1 MAKDLNFLKNTDK
14 DVLTEFLTNQ
24 YIEEFLNGIVGDE
37 HPIYDKVNLY
47 ANLPEI
53 GSHLKTPRIGYTHH
67 GIYVGNYRI
76 VHYAGLAD
84 GLNSAPVEETTIEN
98 FLNGKNYEVIPHPN
112 KTYANEEIVKRAY
125 SRINENNYGLIG
137 NNCEHFV
144 HWCTYGVDTSQQVGA
159 VAKIITHATFKIVGK
174 SNPIANM
181 ATATAYT
188 GKHLVAFLNGDIS
201 KEKLFEEINHTAI
214 TTTSTVYYAG
224 FAQAVIPIPV
234 VGALVGA
241 TVGFYIGNL
250 LHRSGLIALGDS
262 HVVKLAKERRE
273 KIEKMCNFL
282 IPSIQ
287 KSRKELELYID
298 KYFAER
304 KIIFEESF
312 SNLDLA
318 IQSNDN
324 ELFLSSLEKINNQYG
339 KTLGAKTFDEMI
351 NSDEPPIF

>member
-1 MAKDLNFLKNTDK
+1 MAKNLEFIQNSDK
-14 DVLTEFLTNQ
+14 DTLTEFLTNQ
-24 YIEEFLNGIVGDE
+24 YIEEFLNGIIGEE
-37 HPIYDKVNLY
+37 HPIFDKV
-47 ANLPEI
+47 NLPEI
-53 GSHLKTPRIGYTHH
+53 GSHLKTSRTAYTHH
-67 GIYVGNYRI
+67 GIYVGNYKV

-84 GLNSAPVEETTIEN
+84 GLNSAPVEETTIEK

-112 KTYANEEIVKRAY
+112 KTYSTEEIVKRAY
-125 SRINENNYGLIG
+125 SRIGEDNYGLIG
-137 NNCEHFV
+137 NNCEHFSN
-144 HWCTYGVDTSQQVGA
+144 WCIYGVDTSQQVGA
-159 VAKIITHATFKIVGK
+159 VVKTITHTTLKTVWT
-174 SNPIANM
+174 SNLLANM

-201 KEKLFEEINHTAI
+201 KEKLFEEISHTAI
-214 TTTSTVYYAG
+214 TTTSTVYYTG
-224 FAQAVIPIPV
+224 FTQVVIPIPI

-262 HVVKLAKERRE
+262 NIVKLAKERRE
-273 KIEKMCNFL
+273 KIEKMCNLL
-282 IPSIQ
+282 IPVIQ
-287 KSRKELELYID
+287 KSRKELEIYID

-318 IQSNDN
+318 IKSNDN

-339 KTLGAKTFDEMI
+339 KTLGQKSFEELVTADAA
-351 NSDEPPIF
+351 PIF